1 MLNAIGDR
9 ARRFVKE
16 GAPWTNVYGLAR
28 TMMALSSAL
37 TLSLN
42 RSSILWRPIAG
53 VATRPPFCTA
63 HTIQK
68 GALYCLM
75 PAHLE
80 AARWVAVAILLVVA
94 SGWQPRITGVLHWW
108 VAASYQL
115 TASTLEGG
123 DQAAA
128 VLTLL
133 LIPVTLTDPRS
144 WHWQK
149 APSIPEGGSSVLSAI
164 RALVAPSALLVVRV
178 QVCGIYFHAAFGKLQ
193 APEWA
198 NGTAMYYW
206 LSHPTF
212 GATHAF
218 SRILQVVL
226 SKPALLAGL
235 TWGSII
241 VELFL
246 FMGLF
251 ATRPVRRVLLCL
263 GIGLHLGIML
273 LMGLTSFSV
282 TMFAALILYLR
293 PTDELFSWPLA
304 SFRARLAGF
313 RQPGGVKR
321 QGTFP
326 NYASTVTT
334 HPIRHEPS
342 HEAAEC
348 VRI

>member
-1 MLNAIGDR
+1 MLNAIGHR
-9 ARRFVKE
+9 AWRFVQE

-37 TLSLN
+37 TLILN
-42 RSSILWRPIAG
+42 RSALLWRPIAG
-53 VATRPPFCTA
+53 VATHPPFCTA
-63 HTIQK
+63 HTLQK

-75 PAHLE
+75 PTHLE
-80 AARWVAVAILLVVA
+80 PARWIAVALLLVVA

-108 VAASYQL
+108 LAVSYQL

-149 APSIPEGGSSVLSAI
+149 APSVPNGGGSVLSSI
-164 RALVAPSALLVVRV
+164 RALVALSALLVVRI

-193 APEWA
+193 GPEWT

-218 SRILQVVL
+218 AGILRIIL
-226 SKPALLAGL
+226 SNPALLAGI

-273 LMGLTSFSV
+273 FMGLTSFSV

-293 PTDELFSWPLA
+293 PTDEPFSLGGA
-304 SFRARLAGF
+304 GFRARFAEFRWPGQTKHQAGF
-313 RQPGGVKR
+313 PS
-321 QGTFP
+321 
-326 NYASTVTT
+326 YASTATS
-334 HPIRHEPS
+334 HPIQHEPS
-342 HEAAEC
+342 HEAADC
-348 VRI
+348 V